1 MPWSCAVL
9 HCALDYPADCVLAC
23 NCLFPV
29 LRCAVLCCALSSYA
43 RLCCNALST
52 STRAACLQDLP
63 PNLLPFLRLGNC
75 SSNEG
80 LRQHG
85 AFLQTS
91 DPLPPAEEAQVLQN
105 LASCIQQRLQ
115 RLVLASICAAL
126 APAAAPAHSDS
137 TETFLFVLPVSW
149 IKADSGLILEKDPD
163 DARLCWLYAFLLAG
177 TKPAGKKTML

>member
-1 MPWSCAVL
+1 MLGCDCLVPVLCCAVL
-9 HCALDYPADCVLAC
+9 CCAA
-23 NCLFPV
+23 
-29 LRCAVLCCALSSYA
+29 LRCAVLCCAVLCWAVLCCALSSYA

-115 RLVLASICAAL
+115 RLVLASTCAAL
-126 APAAAPAHSDS
+126 APAAALLIVTALKLSCLYCQCLGS
-137 TETFLFVLPVSW
+137 SRLWVNFW
-149 IKADSGLILEKDPD
+149 IPMMQDCVGYMRFCLQVQNQQG
-163 DARLCWLYAFLLAG
+163 RR
-177 TKPAGKKTML
+177 